1 MIPLSLKLYSVT
13 YKKKWTYNCS
23 QLNKELVA
31 FGFQYLYYNMIKKS
45 KFLVLFVF
53 LFSFSAV
60 VYAETPVDS
69 LLGELD
75 RTLEKREEFLK
86 KKQERIIIIKK
97 QFVAGEDKAALQAQY
112 ATSVQLFEEYKSF
125 VYDSAFSYGR
135 ILLQT
140 AYKLKEEPVIN
151 DAKVKISFTL
161 LSAGMFKEALDTLNS
176 VKVETLTKDS
186 KVEYYAILARTYY
199 DLADYSHD
207 HFFSERYDK
216 IGNSY
221 LQKALDLSDPNSIRF
236 LLLKGLEYMRV
247 KDIKNGILTFEKVL
261 QDSRLTKPEMAIASS
276 SLSYLYRLDH
286 NLEKAKTFLAK
297 AAIADIIYSIR
308 ETVAIR
314 DLAEVLYEEGNIER
328 SYKYVK
334 VALEDA
340 YFYGAKHRKIQI
352 ANLLPIIEGTQLKIV
367 EGQKSDLFY
376 YSITATILIIFII
389 LFAIIIYRQYRK
401 LDVAKLDLT
410 LSHQNLEKTNA
421 QLAEANS
428 KLGDINSKLEDAN
441 KIKEEYI
448 GSFFKII
455 SEGIEK
461 IEKFK
466 NTIDRKISQKK
477 IEDIKDLVNNMNL
490 KPEREQLYLTFD
502 RTFLKIFPG
511 FIDQFNALF
520 SAEEQFVIGEKQG
533 LPTELRIFAL
543 IRLGITDTEKIAGI
557 LDYSVN
563 TIYTYKT
570 RVKNKSIVENEKFE
584 EELMKIKAI

>member
-1 MIPLSLKLYSVT
+1 MIR
-13 YKKKWTYNCS
+13 
-23 QLNKELVA
+23 KE
-31 FGFQYLYYNMIKKS
+31 
-45 KFLVLFVF
+45 KFLFLFAF
-53 LFSFSAV
+53 LFSWNTI

-69 LLGELD
+69 LLRELD
-75 RTLEKREEFLK
+75 RTLEQREDFLK
-86 KKQERIIIIKK
+86 KKEERIHALKR
-97 QFVAGEDKAALQAQY
+97 QLVPGEDKKTLEAQY
-112 ATSVQLFEEYKSF
+112 ITSVKLFEEYKSF
-125 VYDSAFSYGR
+125 IYDSAFSYGQ

-140 AYKLKEEPVIN
+140 AYKLKEESIIN
-151 DAKVKISFTL
+151 DSKVKISFTL
-161 LSAGMFKEALDTLNS
+161 LSAGMFTEALDTLNS
-176 VKVETLTKDS
+176 VKVEVLTKDS
-186 KVEYYAILARTYY
+186 KIEYYATLARTYY

-216 IGNSY
+216 IGNGY
-221 LQKALDLSDPNSIRF
+221 LHKALDLCEPNSVRF
-236 LLLKGLEYMRV
+236 LLLKGLEYMRM
-247 KDIKNGILTFEKVL
+247 KDSKNGIHTFEQVL
-261 QDSRLTKPEMAIASS
+261 KDPKLTKPEIAIASS
-276 SLSYLYRLDH
+276 SLSYLYRLDK
-286 NLEKAKTFLAK
+286 NTEKAKVFLAQ

-314 DLAEVLYEEGNIER
+314 DLSEILYEEGDIDR

-367 EGQKSDLFY
+367 EGQKTDLFY

-389 LFAIIIYRQYRK
+389 LFAIIIYRQYRR
-401 LDVAKLDLT
+401 LDVAKRDLT
-410 LSHQNLEKTNA
+410 LSHEDLEKTNS

-520 SAEEQFVIGEKQG
+520 NPEEQFAIGEKQG

>member
-1 MIPLSLKLYSVT
+1 MINKGKL
-13 YKKKWTYNCS
+13 
-23 QLNKELVA
+23 LL
-31 FGFQYLYYNMIKKS
+31 
-45 KFLVLFVF
+45 LFVF
-53 LFSFSAV
+53 CFTFSTFS
-60 VYAETPVDS
+60 YADNPSVED
-69 LLGELD
+69 LLGALD
-75 RTLEKREEFLK
+75 RTLEKREHYLNLKEERIDSLK
-86 KKQERIIIIKK
+86 KKRASTTDPASLHSRYIIT
-97 QFVAGEDKAALQAQY
+97 G
-112 ATSVQLFEEYKSF
+112 QLFEEYKSF
-125 VYDSAFSYGR
+125 IYDSAFSYGR
-135 ILLQT
+135 DLLLT
-140 AYKLKEEPVIN
+140 AYQLKDESFIN
-151 DAKVKISFTL
+151 DAKVKMSFTL

-176 VKVETLTKDS
+176 IKIAALTSDS
-186 KVEYYAILARTYY
+186 KVDYYAILARTYY
-199 DLADYSHD
+199 DLSDYSND
-207 HFFSERYDK
+207 HFFSERYNK
-216 IGNSY
+216 IGNEY
-221 LQKALDLSDPNSIRF
+221 LSQALNVCEPNSVRF
-236 LLLKGLEYMRV
+236 QLLKGLEYMRV
-247 KDIKNGILTFEKVL
+247 RDLKNGIQTFEKVIG
-261 QDSRLTKPEMAIASS
+261 DRRLSKHEMAIASS
-276 SLSYLYRLDH
+276 SLSYLYRL
-286 NLEKAKTFLAK
+286 NKNTESAKFYLAK

-314 DLAEVLYEEGNIER
+314 DLSEVLYEEGNIEL

-367 EGQKSDLFY
+367 EGQKTDLFY
-376 YSITATILIIFII
+376 YSIVATILIIFII

-401 LDVAKLDLT
+401 LDAAKLDLT
-410 LSHQNLEKTNA
+410 LSHHDLEKSNK
-421 QLAEANS
+421 QLAEANT

-477 IEDIKDLVNNMNL
+477 IDDIKDLVNNMNL

-520 SAEEQFVIGEKQG
+520 KPDEQFVIGEKQG

-570 RVKNKSIVENEKFE
+570 RVKNKSIVENDKFE